1 VSIGGVCN
9 YARRYRANQRT
20 LKLQT
25 NTLRYVVEEGVAR
38 ITLDRPPLNL
48 IDLEM
53 TEEYLRVLDIADK
66 DPEVHVI
73 VLSGNG
79 KGLSAGVDIKFMR
92 NFDDTAMANFVQRFY
107 VDQVKRVRALSKPII
122 AAVHGF
128 AREGACTMAFT
139 CDMVIAA
146 DDATF
151 GYPGVPNLAAP
162 PGMHVWHLQRLLGRM
177 KAAELILTGEPISAA
192 DADKHGMVTKVV
204 PRVDLESAT
213 LELAAKLAKL
223 SPSAVRVTRNL
234 MYQME
239 SMDFAEVPEVAAKAI
254 SDAFS
259 SPDSHE
265 ARQAFLEKRKPRWSD
280 R

>member
-1 VSIGGVCN
+1 MQSDSIQYEVD
-9 YARRYRANQRT
+9 
-20 LKLQT
+20 
-25 NTLRYVVEEGVAR
+25 EGVAY

-48 IDLEM
+48 IDLEL
-53 TEEYLRVLDIADK
+53 TEDYLRALDTADADEDVKVL
-66 DPEVHVI
+66 

-92 NFDDTAMANFVQRFY
+92 DFDDAAMAAFVERFY

-139 CDMVIAA
+139 CDMVVAA

-177 KAAELILTGEPISAA
+177 KAAELILTGDPISAA
-192 DADKHGMVTKVV
+192 EADRHGMVTKVV
-204 PRVDLESAT
+204 ARA
-213 LELAAKLAKL
+213 ELMQETRALARRLAKL
-223 SPSAVRVTRNL
+223 SPYALRVTRNL
-234 MYQME
+234 MYRME

-254 SDAFS
+254 SDAFAS
-259 SPDSHE
+259 ADSRE
-265 ARQAFLEKRKPRWSD
+265 ARQAFLEKREPRWTG